1 MFRFFNN
8 FRKSNSRIKKEN
20 QLSIFK
26 RLELMGWE
34 EKVTSANFVVSSL
47 GDSGLGTLRQAMLDA
62 NAASS
67 NDTITFTTTGTIN
80 LRADL

>member
-1 MFRFFNN
+1 VGR
-8 FRKSNSRIKKEN
+8 
-20 QLSIFK
+20 
-26 RLELMGWE
+26 
-34 EKVTSANFVVSSL
+34 KVTSANFVVSSL
-47 GDSGLGTLRQAMLDA
+47 GDSGLGTLRQTMLDA

>member
-1 MFRFFNN
+1 MDEMG
-8 FRKSNSRIKKEN
+8 RKSH
-20 QLSIFK
+20 
-26 RLELMGWE
+26 
-34 EKVTSANFVVSSL
+34 TANFVVSSL

-67 NDTITFTTTGTIN
+67 NETITFTTTGTIN